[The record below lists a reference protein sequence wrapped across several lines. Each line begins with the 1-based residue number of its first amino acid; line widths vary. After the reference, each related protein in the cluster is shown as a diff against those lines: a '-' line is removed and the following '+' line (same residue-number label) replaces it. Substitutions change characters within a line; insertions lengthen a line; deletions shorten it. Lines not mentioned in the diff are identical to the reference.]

1 MVKQMNNIIKNKK
14 EEVSKGIELNDKDYL
29 NSINS
34 TLKEMVKNYSVVLT
48 EASNENL
55 FKVYKKIFD
64 NIITMQ
70 RQTFELIFENGWYIL
85 EKAEKNKINNKFSTL
100 NQEFIDL
107 NNQE

>member
-1 MVKQMNNIIKNKK
+1 MNNIIKNKK
-14 EEVSKGIELNDKDYL
+14 EEVSKGIELNDKDHL

-70 RQTFELIFENGWYIL
+70 RQTFELIFEKGWYIL

>member
-1 MVKQMNNIIKNKK
+1 MNNIIKNKK
-14 EEVSKGIELNDKDYL
+14 EEVSNGIELNDKDYL

-55 FKVYKKIFD
+55 FKVYKKKFD

-70 RQTFELIFENGWYIL
+70 RQTFELIFEKGWYIL

>member
-1 MVKQMNNIIKNKK
+1 MNNIIKNKK

-34 TLKEMVKNYSVVLT
+34 TLKEMAKNYSVVLT

>member
-70 RQTFELIFENGWYIL
+70 RQTFELIFEKCWYIL
-85 EKAEKNKINNKFSTL
+85 EKEEKNKINNKFSTL

>member
-1 MVKQMNNIIKNKK
+1 MNNIIQNKK
-14 EEVSKGIELNDKDYL
+14 VEVSKSIELNDKDYL

>member
-1 MVKQMNNIIKNKK
+1 MYNIIKNKK

-34 TLKEMVKNYSVVLT
+34 MLKEMVKNYSVVLT

-70 RQTFELIFENGWYIL
+70 RQTFELIFEKGWYIL

>member
-1 MVKQMNNIIKNKK
+1 MNKIIKNKK
-14 EEVSKGIELNDKDYL
+14 EEESKGIELNDKDYL

-34 TLKEMVKNYSVVLT
+34 TLKEMAKNYSVVLT